1 MALVAVAM
9 TLVLV
14 LAVAATLALSTAS
27 EAMIAA
33 NFRAS
38 EQAFYA
44 AEAAAEWAVVDLPA
58 VAADWSTLLT
68 TSLTSGFVDGVAGG
82 SRALA
87 DGTFL
92 NLPDVVARNSAWK
105 PYAWGPAAGLVPPLA
120 TVGEASPFYIV
131 LFVASGGSAGALRI
145 RSEAFGPRG
154 AHKALELNVFR
165 DAAGVRVVSW
175 AERR

>member
-1 MALVAVAM
+1 MALVAVAT

-14 LAVAATLALSTAS
+14 LAVGAALVLSTSS
-27 EAMIAA
+27 EVMISA
-33 NFRAS
+33 NFQAG

-58 VAADWSTLLT
+58 VAADWPTLLNT
-68 TSLTSGFVDGVAGG
+68 GLTSGFVDGAPGG

-92 NLPDVVARNSAWK
+92 NLTEVVAQSAAWK
-105 PYAWGPAAGLVPPLA
+105 PYAWGALSGLLPPPPGVA
-120 TVGEASPFYIV
+120 MVSPFYV
-131 LFVASGGSAGALRI
+131 VVFVASGGSPGALRI
-145 RSEAFGPRG
+145 RAEAFGPKG
-154 AHKALELNVFR
+154 AHKTLELNVFR
-165 DAAGVRVVSW
+165 DGAGVRVVSW